1 LKRLNTT
8 LCLTTV
14 TIFAVPVWAAT
25 QPVESFAELTK
36 LGEPE
41 HGSIIQIDNPCGL
54 GGPRN
59 DDLRSFPYPESA
71 EGWDVHVSKAEFLAS
86 LKEFFQLHPG
96 SVQITSNSYHHF
108 CEVPTDV
115 TVGVN
120 IQHETY
126 QNLTTGSQVAVDFVL
141 DRLKI
146 NKSSKEL
153 STLGQRL
160 AILRNPNRA
169 GTVPLGYKA
178 PRNDYFAY

>member
-1 LKRLNTT
+1 LKRFNTT

-14 TIFAVPVWAAT
+14 AIFAVHVWPTT
-25 QPVESFAELTK
+25 QPVESFTELTK

-41 HGSIIQIDNPCGL
+41 YGSIIQIDNPCGL
-54 GGPRN
+54 GGRSN
-59 DDLRSFPYPESA
+59 DDLRSFPYPEFA
-71 EGWDVHVSKAEFLAS
+71 EGWNIHVSKAEFLAS

-96 SVQITSNSYHHF
+96 WVRTASNSYHHSY
-108 CEVPTDV
+108 EVPTDV
-115 TVGVN
+115 KVGVDM
-120 IQHETY
+120 QHETY
-126 QNLTTGSQVAVDFVL
+126 QNLTTGTQLAVDFVV

-160 AILRNPNRA
+160 TILRNLNRA
-169 GTVPLGYKA
+169 GSVPLGHMA

>member
-1 LKRLNTT
+1 MKRLNTI

-54 GGPRN
+54 GGPSN

-71 EGWDVHVSKAEFLAS
+71 EGWDIRVSKAEFLAS

-96 SVQITSNSYHHF
+96 WVRIASNSKHYF
-108 CEVPTDV
+108 YKVPTDAKFSDD
-115 TVGVN
+115 

-126 QNLTTGSQVAVDFVL
+126 QNLTTGSQLAVDFFL

-160 AILRNPNRA
+160 TILRNPNRA
-169 GTVPLGYKA
+169 GTVPLGYMA
-178 PRNDYFAY
+178 PRNDNFAY